1 MGYRGLQLVTWGY
14 RGLQSVARLQGVTS
28 GYRGLQRVRGRY
40 KGYLYIITK
49 IVI

>member
-1 MGYRGLQLVTWGY
+1 MTWGY
-14 RGLQSVARLQGVTS
+14 SGLQWVARLEGSTR
-28 GYRGLQRVRGRY
+28 GYRGLQRVTGGY